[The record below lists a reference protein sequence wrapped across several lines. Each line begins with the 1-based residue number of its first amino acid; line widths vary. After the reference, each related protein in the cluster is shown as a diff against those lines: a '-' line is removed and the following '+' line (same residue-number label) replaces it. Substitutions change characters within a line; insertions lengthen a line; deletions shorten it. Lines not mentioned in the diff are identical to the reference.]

1 MCFSVEADLAAGVVI
16 TAVGIDAL
24 RQVHDPAERAIA
36 ALPVCLGAHLLVEAF
51 VWWSLDGTV
60 GAAAGRVATQIYLAF
75 ALCVLPLLVP
85 LAVRAVEPDL
95 QRRRLMAGLAAVGA
109 ALATLY
115 LVRLLRAPVDVRV
128 QGHHLAYQLH
138 LAHGGVVAAVYAL
151 VTCGAPLC
159 ATRHQLVGFGV
170 ANVVAVAA
178 LTWLQSSALTSLW
191 CAWAAVASL
200 AIAAH
205 LRQVHRQ
212 ADVRMTIV

>member
-1 MCFSVEADLAAGVVI
+1 VCFSVEADLVAGVVI
-16 TAVGIDAL
+16 TAVGVDAL
-24 RQVHDPAERAIA
+24 RQVHDPSERAIA

-51 VWWSLDGTV
+51 VWWSLDGAV
-60 GAAAGRVATQIYLAF
+60 GAAVGRMATQIYLAF

-95 QRRRLMAGLAAVGA
+95 RRRRLMAALAAIGVG
-109 ALATLY
+109 LATLY
-115 LVRLLRAPVDVRV
+115 LVRLLRAPVDVRI
-128 QGHHLAYQLH
+128 QGHHLAYELG
-138 LAHGGVVAAVYAL
+138 LAHGGLVAGIYAL

-159 ATRHQLVGFGV
+159 ASRRHLVAFGV
-170 ANVVAVAA
+170 ANTVAVAA

-205 LRQVHRQ
+205 LRHEHRH